1 MAALT
6 QDRDTPQRMLGTN
19 GSTYRLPHKSGVT
32 IYRGALVVLDT
43 AGAVQPG
50 LTATGLVVAGR
61 ARTGTAD
68 DPDNV
73 EFDRG
78 IFRFANSA
86 TDPVTAADWGKDVF
100 IADDQ
105 TVARTSGSNTRSVAG
120 KCRGI
125 DAAGVWV
132 EILP

>member
-1 MAALT
+1 MTALT

-19 GSTYRLPHKSGVT
+19 GSTYRLPHRAGVT
-32 IYRGALVVLDT
+32 IFRGALVVLDA

-50 LTATGLVVAGR
+50 LTAAGLVVAGR
-61 ARTGTAD
+61 ARSGTAD

-78 IFRFANSA
+78 IFRFANLA
-86 TDPVTAADWGKDVF
+86 ADAVTAADWGKPVYV
-100 IADDQ
+100 ADDQ
-105 TVARTSGSNTRSVAG
+105 TVARTSGGNTRSAAG
-120 KCRGI
+120 VCRGV